1 MGNVEEKHLKELCGK
16 KVRVFMNN
24 GYQEKGVLAEFD
36 ERVIVIKSEHTG
48 CPYIIYKDNVSTV
61 KPM

>member
-1 MGNVEEKHLKELCGK
+1 MGHVEEKHLKELCGK

-24 GYQEKGVLAEFD
+24 GYQEKGVLSAFD
-36 ERVIVIKSEHTG
+36 ERVIILKGESPDG
-48 CPYIIYKDNVSTV
+48 LSIIYKDNVSTV